1 MEGKRKNRKLWAT
14 VQPGLGENGNSLPNI
29 PGHRVAQGRHQ
40 NAHWSYNSSSLLPLL
55 LLLLPTP
62 SFLFPSW
69 LLLAHGFCCLTAPTT
84 YLLFS
89 PFSTSLPLY
98 RLCVF
103 ILWVQTPQE
112 NTKHIMNS
120 STIPCTFPIP
130 FNPWNTSLEFKEI
143 SDLPNQLVQPKTSAF
158 VLDSSHPP
166 PYPIPPHVLTTIP
179 SKWMTKPSSSLHLH
193 TITGSRPPSLLTR
206 MSALAS
212 QPPLCPIQAI
222 PHIAARVV
230 F

>member
-1 MEGKRKNRKLWAT
+1 MSSDTQKKKPSHLVLAHSGGVSRQLWVFPGGEDSWRAKGRTENWAT

-29 PGHRVAQGRHQ
+29 PGDRVAQGQHQ

-62 SFLFPSW
+62 SFLSPSW
-69 LLLAHGFCCLTAPTT
+69 LLLAHGFCCLTAHTT

-143 SDLPNQLVQPKTSAF
+143 SDLPNS
-158 VLDSSHPP
+158 
-166 PYPIPPHVLTTIP
+166 
-179 SKWMTKPSSSLHLH
+179 
-193 TITGSRPPSLLTR
+193 
-206 MSALAS
+206 
-212 QPPLCPIQAI
+212 
-222 PHIAARVV
+222 
-230 F
+230 